1 MEKLKLG
8 TVVYLDGIRWHQG
21 MIGGYTKDDFGDDA
35 YLLSSCVIDG
45 QLELNDNGDDDGY
58 ICPMDICQEASE
70 IDTQNYFK
78 KLMNK

>member
-21 MIGGYTKDDFGDDA
+21 MIGGYTKDDFGYDA

-45 QLELNDNGDDDGY
+45 ELELNDQGDDDDFIY
-58 ICPMDICQEASE
+58 PAEICSEASAE
-70 IDTQNYFK
+70 DTQKYFN